1 MNLDLTAAIEAVI
14 RADEDEMDRQ
24 NPDLGGV
31 LRFDELEPD
40 EQASHRVWAE
50 AVVTAVAPLIAAQV
64 AEQIAADFEAI
75 RDEPGFTVNGRIAVG
90 VAAAIARE
98 AAR

>member
-24 NPDLGGV
+24 YPDLGGV

-64 AEQIAADFEAI
+64 AERIAAAIEAEI
-75 RDEPGFTVNGRIAVG
+75 DMVNHAYVRTGMR
-90 VAAAIARE
+90 AAARIARE
-98 AAR
+98 AVR